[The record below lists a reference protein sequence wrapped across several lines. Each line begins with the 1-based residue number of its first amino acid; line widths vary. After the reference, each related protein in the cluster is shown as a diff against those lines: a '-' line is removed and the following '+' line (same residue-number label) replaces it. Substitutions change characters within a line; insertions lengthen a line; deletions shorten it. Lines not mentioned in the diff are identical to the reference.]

1 MKRTI
6 LYLSL
11 LMFIMQ
17 GYSQG
22 LELYFEG
29 IALAH
34 NAEISLTGHP
44 DSGMMVLDTLD
55 VKNISATTMEVKC
68 IRTIIENVD
77 STFNSFCWGVCYPPS
92 IDTSSISVTISSQA
106 TSYEFTGDHNPAGK
120 TGKVKVKYSFY
131 DIHTPESQSSVFV
144 NYDHTSIGDV
154 GENPGN
160 LYVSGAYPN
169 PANNLVSLDYDLTGS
184 RNAKILIY
192 NLLGTILEEIDIAD
206 STGKITLNTSG
217 YNEGLYFYSLK
228 VNNEIIKT
236 RKLVIRHN

>member
-1 MKRTI
+1 MKKII
-6 LYLSL
+6 LYLII
-11 LMFIMQ
+11 FISVIR

-29 IALAH
+29 IALAN
-34 NAEISLTGHP
+34 NAEITLISHP

-55 VKNISATTMEVKC
+55 VKNISTVSMQVLC

-92 IDTSSISVTISSQA
+92 IDTSSLSVTIPSQS
-106 TSYEFTGDHNPAGK
+106 TSYEFIGDHDPSGII
-120 TGKVKVKYSFY
+120 GKVKVKYSFY
-131 DIHTPESQSSVFV
+131 DIHSLQSQTSVFV
-144 NYDHTSIGDV
+144 NYDHTSIGGV
-154 GENPGN
+154 GEKPGN
-160 LYVSGAYPN
+160 VYVSGAYPN

-192 NLLGTILEEIDIAD
+192 NLLGTLLEEIDVTD
-206 STGKITLNTSG
+206 SHGKITLNTSD

-236 RKLVIRHN
+236 RKLVIRHS